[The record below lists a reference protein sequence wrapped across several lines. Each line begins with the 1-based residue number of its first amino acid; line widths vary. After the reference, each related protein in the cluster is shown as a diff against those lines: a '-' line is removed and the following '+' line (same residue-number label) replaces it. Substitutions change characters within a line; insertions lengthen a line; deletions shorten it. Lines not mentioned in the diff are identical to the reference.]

1 MFRFITTLCL
11 VLMLVAMVT
20 ACSSGGGSII
30 PDGPDGF
37 SASSQL
43 PVYLNPSTEGVKSG
57 TGVLGV
63 YQIVIDNS
71 SLNYDVVPLRY
82 SSFVPREFETD
93 LTLAL
98 TTSFCHDCFKVNGVT
113 LNASENILL
122 DVGVKHPFPQV
133 TTLPAPRPQRPDLH
147 VFDVEGIVV
156 VEGNTGFPRSGITLN
171 PDFVVNPE
179 GFTSVFDAAID
190 SLGGSFT
197 TAANAHPFKI
207 LSMGNY
213 VNPSDDIGNYDPN
226 SLNGYPSPSGIMNPT
241 GFNVMKGG
249 CDYFNT
255 TYELKSEGTSTS
267 FLFVVTC
274 SFGEAAK
281 GRGSDLQKRD
291 SPIYLLP
298 AFSKPEA
305 WKVAVDVENNGLADN
320 DNTSTAD
327 IVIRVADWQEAYGA
341 TPANPAFDPS
351 IDIAV
356 QRNTLIHAS
365 GIHNVVVDIPSL
377 NFMGDDA
384 LAQGEIPTGDSTY
397 LVPST
402 YRITVNNDEFAS
414 EIPDPN
420 NPPQFWGLVA
430 TQDDLAGTANPS
442 GGIDRDLIVPDS
454 IFSISDYTTYQVFG
468 ISIFPP
474 NIPPTPNITCVVPG
488 GVEPFS
494 INSGDL
500 PDFHGNASID
510 SDGAIVKYE
519 WDFDYDNVTHNFADP
534 SDPEYYTDGDINVAA
549 DPPPWKMNNLLNVN
563 ASKYVALRVTD
574 DSAGATTSVMYV
586 EVDIGPNLA
595 PIPDLGVAFY
605 DTLFVAAPYTFYEDE
620 RVTLMPGPLTSDDGN
635 IVTYQYDFSYDG
647 TQFYVE
653 AANTNG
659 APILSPVQ
667 FQGAVTMA
675 TKVNDDGQPYAS
687 AIDSKIITVLGTAV
701 NIPVQ
706 VSDVGASGVDL
717 ANAGF
722 KSIAAGTS
730 TIVCAWAQT
739 GNMADIFYS
748 VSSDN
753 GVTWSAPARL
763 NTNAVATQQSVSL
776 TVNPATDTY
785 YAAFED
791 NSGGPLGIAWA
802 ISDANCAGWQA
813 VNQGLLPAVGTNPD
827 DPSIAINPTTG
838 QIYIAYID
846 TLAGQKEVIVQTSV
860 DNGTTWNIPVA
871 GINSNNNSD
880 RTDPSITW
888 NATGSQV
895 GVAWDDYRNTTDY
908 QIYFNWSNA
917 TGTAFQVADVQVVPT
932 ADGQNDPSLECDA
945 GTWIMTYDDLSA
957 TTEIYFTSSA
967 DGVTWVAPVDI
978 TDNTDSVHNN
988 SSLCID
994 GAGVYYVTTRDSRE
1008 TGMASRPDV
1017 YIFKSLDNGVNWV
1030 RGVRANDRTG
1040 TENAYNPNIAGLPGA
1055 GGFVVMYES
1064 PDNTVFCAVNNAY

>member
-1 MFRFITTLCL
+1 MFRFITTLSL

-20 ACSSGGGSII
+20 ACSSGGSII

-37 SASSQL
+37 SASSQM
-43 PVYLNPSTEGVKSG
+43 PIYLNPSTEGVKSG
-57 TGVLGV
+57 TGALGV
-63 YQIVIDNS
+63 YQIIIDNS
-71 SLNYDVVPLRY
+71 SLNYDVLPLRY
-82 SSFVPREFETD
+82 SSFVPREYETD

-98 TTSFCHDCFKVNGVT
+98 TSSFCKDCFKVNGIT

-122 DVGVKHPFPQV
+122 EVGVKHPFSQV
-133 TTLPAPRPQRPDLH
+133 TNLPAPRPQRPDLH
-147 VFDVEGIVV
+147 VFDVQGIVV
-156 VEGNTGFPRSGITLN
+156 VEGTAGFPRSGITLN

-190 SLGGSFT
+190 SIGGSFT

-207 LSMGNY
+207 LSMGNF
-213 VNPSDDIGNYDPN
+213 VNPSDDIGNYDPS
-226 SLNGYPSPSGIMNPT
+226 SLNGYPNPSGIMNPT

-249 CDYFNT
+249 CEYFNT
-255 TYELKSEGTSTS
+255 TYELKSEGASTS
-267 FLFVVTC
+267 FLFAVTC
-274 SFGEAAK
+274 SFGESAK
-281 GRGSDLQKRD
+281 GVGSDLQKRD

-305 WKVAVDVENNGLADN
+305 WKVAVDIENNDLADN

-341 TPANPAFDPS
+341 TPPNPAFDPS
-351 IDIAV
+351 IDVAV
-356 QRNTLIHAS
+356 ARNTLIQAS

-384 LAQGEIPTGDSTY
+384 IAQSEIPTGDSTY

-414 EIPDPN
+414 EIPNPN

-430 TQDDLAGTANPS
+430 IQDDLAGTANPN
-442 GGIDRDLIVPDS
+442 GGIDRELIVPDS

-488 GVEPFS
+488 GVEPFP
-494 INSGDL
+494 INSGDF
-500 PDFHGNASID
+500 PDFHGNSSID
-510 SDGAIVKYE
+510 SDGAIVDYE
-519 WDFDYDNVTHNFADP
+519 WDFDYDNITHNFADP
-534 SDPEYYTDGDINVAA
+534 SDPEYYTDADITVAA
-549 DPPPWKMNNLLNVN
+549 DPPPHKMNNLLAVN

-574 DSAGATTSVMYV
+574 DSAGATTSIMYV
-586 EVDIGPNLA
+586 EVDIGPNLN
-595 PIPDLGVAFY
+595 PIPDLGITFY
-605 DTLFVAAPYTFYEDE
+605 GTLFPAAPYTFYEDE
-620 RVTLMPGPLTSDDGN
+620 RVTLLPGPLTSDDGA

-659 APILSPVQ
+659 DPILSPVQ

-675 TKVNDDGQPYAS
+675 TKVNDNGQPYAS
-687 AIDSKIITVLGTAV
+687 AIDSKVVTVLGTAV

-706 VSDVGASGVDL
+706 VSLVGASGVDL
-717 ANAGF
+717 VNAGF
-722 KSIAAGTS
+722 KSIAAGNT
-730 TIVCAWAQT
+730 TIACAWAQT

-748 VSSDN
+748 VSVDN
-753 GVTWSAPARL
+753 GLTWAAPAIL
-763 NTNAVATQQSVSL
+763 NTTAVATQQSVSL
-776 TVNPATDTY
+776 TVNPTTDTY

-791 NSGGPLGIAWA
+791 NSGGPLGISWA

-813 VNQGLLPAVGTNPD
+813 INQGLLPPVGTNPD

-838 QIYIAYID
+838 QVYITYID
-846 TLAGQKEVIVQTSV
+846 TLAGQKEVIVRTSL
-860 DNGTTWNIPVA
+860 DNGTTWNVPV
-871 GINSNNNSD
+871 GGVNSDNTSD

-888 NATGSQV
+888 DATGNLV
-895 GVAWDDYRNTTDY
+895 GVAWDDYRNSSDY

-917 TGTAFQVADVQVVPT
+917 TATAFQVADVQVVPT

-957 TTEIYFTSSA
+957 TTELYFTSSA
-967 DGVTWVAPVDI
+967 DGITWLAPVDV

-994 GAGVYYVTTRDSRE
+994 GLGVYYVATRDARE
-1008 TGMASRPDV
+1008 TGMASRPDI
-1017 YIFKSLDNGVNWV
+1017 YIFKSLDNGVTWI
-1030 RGVRANDRTG
+1030 RGICANDRTG
-1040 TENAYNPNIAGLPGA
+1040 TENAYNPNITGLPGA
-1055 GGFVVMYES
+1055 LGGFIVMYES
-1064 PDNTVFCAVNNAY
+1064 PDDTVFCAVSNAY